1 MCSGAMDQWN
11 PYLDE
16 PEMQRRAWAQ
26 WYGSTTM
33 ILQPPSPAA
42 FTPHTAPFPP
52 ARNGRK
58 IKASMMAG
66 AHGVHFTG
74 RPIFMNVAA
83 DLVLNGATVEGVH
96 FRDAIEGSEGE
107 EIEVDYLEHSSGL
120 RMDGSGQH
128 VNVGGAVRYIPA
140 GQHGVA
146 PVSSRVQKADIN
158 AHMFKNLRDSE
169 INGGQFTNVAGNMDY
184 VGASESAPSHSQG
197 NLF

>member
-1 MCSGAMDQWN
+1 
-11 PYLDE
+11 
-16 PEMQRRAWAQ
+16 
-26 WYGSTTM
+26 
-33 ILQPPSPAA
+33 
-42 FTPHTAPFPP
+42 
-52 ARNGRK
+52 
-58 IKASMMAG
+58 MMAG

-197 NLF
+197 RNYSARYL